1 MTELIH
7 GDCIEVLRSMPDCSV
22 DAVVTDPPYGL
33 SFMGKK
39 WDYDVPS
46 VEVWAECLRVLK
58 PGGHLL
64 AFAGTRT
71 QHRMAVRIEDAG
83 FEIRDMIAWVY
94 GSGFPKS
101 LDVSKAIDKRGGAQ
115 VAWFG
120 PWFRKWREQNNVTQK
135 QVAALFPSKTG
146 GLTGC
151 VANWELGF
159 NMPTPEQ
166 FNLMRAK
173 FGLPFD
179 SIDEAERE
187 VVGEKNSGLSAGSGN
202 TVGKFT
208 DSRNERGM
216 VNITAPATD
225 AAKQWQGWGTALKPA
240 LEPITVARKPLIG
253 TVAENVLQHGTG
265 AINVDGARVGTGDVI
280 LFNRKPE
287 GLTISGWKENNRNPY
302 QQSPQGRWPANFIHD
317 GSEEVVGLF
326 PITKSGKMVPQHT
339 RTTNGSPNGIYG
351 KFDKEH
357 PLSETYG
364 DSGSAAR
371 FFYCAKASKADR
383 GENNHHPT
391 VKPTDLM
398 RYLCRL
404 VTPPNGIVLDPF
416 MGSGST
422 GKAAA
427 LEGFSFIG
435 IEREAEYVAI
445 AQARINHVTN
455 D

>member
-1 MTELIH
+1 
-7 GDCIEVLRSMPDCSV
+7 
-22 DAVVTDPPYGL
+22 
-33 SFMGKK
+33 
-39 WDYDVPS
+39 
-46 VEVWAECLRVLK
+46 
-58 PGGHLL
+58 
-64 AFAGTRT
+64 
-71 QHRMAVRIEDAG
+71 MAVRIEDAG

-120 PWFRKWREQNNVTQK
+120 PWFRKWREQNGVSQK

-151 VANWELGF
+151 VANWELSF

-166 FNLMRAK
+166 FNLIRDK

-187 VVGEKNSGLSAGSGN
+187 VVGQHKTDMGGLGGERLGQAGG
-202 TVGKFT
+202 
-208 DSRNERGM
+208 
-216 VNITAPATD
+216 NITAPSTD

-265 AINVDGARVGTGDVI
+265 AINVDGGRVGTDPAVDDPRLGGKGTWKTDKAAQNVY
-280 LFNRKPE
+280 E
-287 GLTISGWKENNRNPY
+287 GGYAGQEVASSAL
-302 QQSPQGRWPANFIHD
+302 GRWPANFIHD
-317 GSEEVVGLF
+317 GSEEATDLL
-326 PITKSGKMVPQHT
+326 K
-339 RTTNGSPNGIYG
+339 
-351 KFDKEH
+351 
-357 PLSETYG
+357 
-364 DSGSAAR
+364 DSAR

-383 GENNHHPT
+383 DVGCEGMDLKVAGGMQGRNDGSMGSITMSRNHHPT

-404 VTPPNGIVLDPF
+404 VTPLNGVVLDPF